1 MEFETMAEEPI
12 HDIPV
17 IFGGLSI
24 GDALARLG
32 VRADREILI
41 LNTAD
46 EIWCGHRLTGAI
58 VLGGHDD
65 QSGQQKLVD
74 DLEHK
79 IEGVFDVKRYS
90 VSPSEIA
97 ASLAI
102 SLIDL
107 DIAELAKFTKNTG
120 RLQITGIDVIP
131 DESDELDR
139 PDMRGSLTSDGPWR
153 DVAIKTLFP
162 TQKKILAS
170 LKAAKL
176 VTMGDIADY
185 TINNSL
191 SDVPGI
197 GPGLAEKIER
207 RLEDYWQDNP
217 QD

>member
-1 MEFETMAEEPI
+1 MPEDII

-17 IFGGLSI
+17 MFGGLSI
-24 GDALARLG
+24 GDAFARLG
-32 VRADREILI
+32 VRADRESLTLI
-41 LNTAD
+41 DAN
-46 EIWCGHRLTGAI
+46 EIWCGHRLTGSV

-79 IEGVFDVKRYS
+79 IDGVFDVKRYS

-107 DIAELAKFTKNTG
+107 DIAELAKFTKNSG

-131 DESDELDR
+131 DESSEELERHDL
-139 PDMRGSLTSDGPWR
+139 PGSLASDGPWR

-176 VTMGDIADY
+176 TTMGDIADY

-217 QD
+217 QE